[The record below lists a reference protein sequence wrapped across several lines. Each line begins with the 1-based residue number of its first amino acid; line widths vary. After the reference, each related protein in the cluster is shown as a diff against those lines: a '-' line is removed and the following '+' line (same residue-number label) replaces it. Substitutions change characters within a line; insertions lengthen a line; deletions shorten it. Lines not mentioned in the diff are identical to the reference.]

1 MSITKEQIE
10 SRKSDLEKDFQ
21 TVKQQI
27 EDGEAKVN
35 TMKNNLNALAGA
47 IQQCDMF
54 LKQLA
59 EKDAPMPAE
68 KQQALDIA
76 TSQEKRLMEKLT
88 QEELNTL
95 SPRAR
100 KQYEDKKS
108 FSEDSNLVLSEI
120 TTENPNVDVVVK
132 EEKPKK
138 KKEEKN
144 EKL

>member
-1 MSITKEQIE
+1 MSISKEQIE
-10 SRKSDLEKDFQ
+10 TRKSDLQKDFQ

-27 EDGEAKVN
+27 EDSEIKIV

-76 TSQEKRLMEKLT
+76 TS
-88 QEELNTL
+88 
-95 SPRAR
+95 
-100 KQYEDKKS
+100 
-108 FSEDSNLVLSEI
+108 
-120 TTENPNVDVVVK
+120 
-132 EEKPKK
+132 
-138 KKEEKN
+138 
-144 EKL
+144 

>member
-1 MSITKEQIE
+1 MSISKEQIE
-10 SRKSDLEKDFQ
+10 TRKSDLQKDFQ

-27 EDGEAKVN
+27 EDSEIKIV

-54 LKQLA
+54 LKELTD
-59 EKDAPMPAE
+59 KDAPMPAE

-76 TSQEKRLMEKLT
+76 TSQEKRLMDKLT
-88 QEELNTL
+88 QEELNSL
-95 SPRAR
+95 SSRAR
-100 KQYEDKKS
+100 KAY
-108 FSEDSNLVLSEI
+108 EDSNTVLSEI
-120 TTENPNVDVVVK
+120 TTENPNAEIVVK

-144 EKL
+144 EEL

>member
-10 SRKSDLEKDFQ
+10 TRKSDLEKDFQ

-27 EDGEAKVN
+27 EDGEIKIN
-35 TMKNNLNALAGA
+35 TMRNNLNALAGA

-54 LKQLA
+54 LKELTD
-59 EKDAPMPAE
+59 KDAPMPAE

-76 TSQEKRLMEKLT
+76 TSQEKRLMDKLT
-88 QEELNTL
+88 QKELNGL

-100 KQYEDKKS
+100 KAY
-108 FSEDSNLVLSEI
+108 EDSNEVLSEI
-120 TTENPNVDVVVK
+120 TTENPNKDIVVD

-138 KKEEKN
+138 KKEKKDE
-144 EKL
+144 EL

>member
-10 SRKSDLEKDFQ
+10 TRKSDLEKDFQ

-27 EDGEAKVN
+27 EDSEVKIVS
-35 TMKNNLNALAGA
+35 MKNNLNALAGA

-76 TSQEKRLMEKLT
+76 TS
-88 QEELNTL
+88 
-95 SPRAR
+95 
-100 KQYEDKKS
+100 
-108 FSEDSNLVLSEI
+108 
-120 TTENPNVDVVVK
+120 
-132 EEKPKK
+132 
-138 KKEEKN
+138 
-144 EKL
+144 

>member
-1 MSITKEQIE
+1 MSITKQQIE
-10 SRKSDLEKDFQ
+10 TRKSDLEKDFQ
-21 TVKQQI
+21 MVKQQI
-27 EDGEAKVN
+27 EDSEVKIV

-54 LKQLA
+54 LKELTD
-59 EKDAPMPAE
+59 KDTPMPAE

-76 TSQEKRLMEKLT
+76 TSQEKRLMDKLT
-88 QEELNTL
+88 QEELNGL

-108 FSEDSNLVLSEI
+108 FNEDSNAVLSEI
-120 TTENPNVDVVVK
+120 TTENPNVEVVK

-138 KKEEKN
+138 KKEYKDE
-144 EKL
+144 EL

>member
-1 MSITKEQIE
+1 MSINKEQIE

-88 QEELNTL
+88 QEELNGL

-100 KQYEDKKS
+100 KAY
-108 FSEDSNLVLSEI
+108 EDSNEVLSEI
-120 TTENPNVDVVVK
+120 TTENPNKDIVVD

-138 KKEEKN
+138 KKEKKDE
-144 EKL
+144 EL

>member
-1 MSITKEQIE
+1 MSINKEQIE

-27 EDGEAKVN
+27 EDSEVKIN
-35 TMKNNLNALAGA
+35 SRRNNLNALAGA

-76 TSQEKRLMEKLT
+76 TS
-88 QEELNTL
+88 
-95 SPRAR
+95 
-100 KQYEDKKS
+100 
-108 FSEDSNLVLSEI
+108 
-120 TTENPNVDVVVK
+120 
-132 EEKPKK
+132 
-138 KKEEKN
+138 
-144 EKL
+144 

>member
-10 SRKSDLEKDFQ
+10 TRKSDLEKDFQ

-27 EDGEAKVN
+27 EDSEVKIV

-76 TSQEKRLMEKLT
+76 TS
-88 QEELNTL
+88 
-95 SPRAR
+95 
-100 KQYEDKKS
+100 
-108 FSEDSNLVLSEI
+108 
-120 TTENPNVDVVVK
+120 
-132 EEKPKK
+132 
-138 KKEEKN
+138 
-144 EKL
+144 

>member
-1 MSITKEQIE
+1 MSISKEQIE
-10 SRKSDLEKDFQ
+10 TRKSDLEKDFQ

-27 EDGEAKVN
+27 EDSEVKIVS
-35 TMKNNLNALAGA
+35 MKNNQNALAGA
-47 IQQCDMF
+47 IQLCDMF

-76 TSQEKRLMEKLT
+76 TSQEKRLMDKLT
-88 QEELNTL
+88 QEELNGL

-100 KQYEDKKS
+100 KAY
-108 FSEDSNLVLSEI
+108 EDSNSVLSEI
-120 TTENPNVDVVVK
+120 TTENPNIEVVVK

-144 EKL
+144 EEL